1 MISTKDCTSDLAL
14 SLKYNKNNFEN
25 IIKYLNAQYELSKFV
40 FNGIKIYP
48 EKNKVFNCFNCDFT
62 KLKVVFIGKKPFD
75 EYSEGLA
82 FDSSDK
88 KIRLHPVSELF
99 RTYIEHTFH
108 DGFNLNH
115 DGEFKYLVEQ
125 GVLLLNESLTSCT
138 KKDHSELWEPFFI
151 HVINTIQKHHTGIIF
166 CMNEE
171 SKHLNLID
179 TKLNYLL
186 TFKDP
191 EKHVNNMG
199 QWGFDFKQINDIL
212 IKNNGEEYKINF

>member
-1 MISTKDCTSDLAL
+1 M
-14 SLKYNKNNFEN
+14 LKTWEKVLLNTEDNKKVFNN
-25 IIKYLNAQYELSKFV
+25 IIDYLNKQYNLSKFA
-40 FNGIKIYP
+40 FNNIKIYP
-48 EKNKVFNCFNCDFT
+48 EKNKVFKCFNCDFNN
-62 KLKVVFIGKKPFD
+62 LKVVFIGKKPFD

-88 KIRLHPVSELF
+88 KIRLHPISEMF
-99 RTYIEHTFH
+99 RSYIEHTFH

-115 DGEFKYLVEQ
+115 EGEFEYLVKQ

-138 KKDHSELWEPFFI
+138 KEEHFELWELFFI
-151 HVINTIQKHHTGIIF
+151 NVINTIQKHHTGIIF

-191 EKHVNNMG
+191 EKYINNICD
-199 QWGFDFKQINDIL
+199 WGFDFKQINNIL
-212 IKNNGEEYKINF
+212 IKNNGEKYKINF